1 MFRDDD
7 YLASFKFLP
16 NAPNEHN
23 PDGLPVGFVG
33 EDSKAKERWMGLT
46 CAACHTTQFD
56 YRGKSVRVDGGTTL
70 TDMIAFQ
77 QALVDAVRATVKQ
90 DDKFCRFGWRV
101 LGPHATAEQFEELR
115 AELKDALAELADWAA
130 HSRPANATGFGTR
143 DAVNV
148 LMNQVNAK
156 ALDEPSNNRVPHV
169 PVSYPSIW
177 NSDEMDKLLWNALV
191 HNLTLRQIGEVII
204 VFGRAKVT
212 VTDKGLSVKSSAD
225 LPGLQSI
232 YDTIGTLEPPRW
244 PEDIMGKLDSAKLEL
259 GAKSL
264 RPLHCPVFGQV
275 LHTCTTPRC
284 QRSTTCCCRK
294 INGRR
299 RSRLAIVNTMQRRL
313 ATRQKAAATRSTPQS
328 KVFQTSA
335 ITTELRSPTKNAG
348 HSSNT

>member
-16 NAPNEHN
+16 NAPNEHS

-70 TDMIAFQ
+70 TDMIVFQ

-130 HSRPANATGFGTR
+130 HSRPANATGFGTW

-177 NSDEMDKLLWNALV
+177 NSDEMDKLLWNASV

-212 VTDKGLSVKSSAD
+212 VTDKGLSVKSSA
-225 LPGLQSI
+225 GLQSI

-264 RPLHCPVFGQV
+264 RP
-275 LHTCTTPRC
+275 
-284 QRSTTCCCRK
+284 
-294 INGRR
+294 
-299 RSRLAIVNTMQRRL
+299 
-313 ATRQKAAATRSTPQS
+313 
-328 KVFQTSA
+328 
-335 ITTELRSPTKNAG
+335 
-348 HSSNT
+348 